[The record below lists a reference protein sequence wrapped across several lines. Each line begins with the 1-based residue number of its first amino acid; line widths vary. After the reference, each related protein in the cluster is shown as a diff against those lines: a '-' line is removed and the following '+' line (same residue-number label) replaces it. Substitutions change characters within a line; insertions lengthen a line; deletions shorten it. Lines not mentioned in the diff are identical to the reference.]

1 MIKTIIKS
9 MFCKN
14 VANHFIV
21 LGISIFILLPM
32 VLINSSDSVLFM
44 VIQNRE
50 EVYGKFSD
58 IYYDYNSS
66 YTDGGMVI
74 NKDYMDRVFGDMSY
88 EKYGVLYI
96 VEQLNIREKKYN
108 LGYVDDNAIE
118 LGKIKLKEGDFPQ
131 NKNQISITESA
142 LEMLGNNVG
151 VNDSVNICG
160 EEYTIAGIISDY
172 GRLWPKGEKQ
182 TQNEA
187 ADIDVF
193 ICREDA
199 IEKYNAYD
207 FVSYI
212 ILLDR
217 NKEVSSD
224 IQYNDN
230 FYYNTNGQLGEDE
243 NLFRV
248 PDGFMV
254 IIFVVCTFLLFNILF
269 LAKNR
274 IERRYHIF
282 WRLGLSKK
290 RSRLYI
296 CAEMLVNA
304 TIGNVLG
311 FLLGFMG
318 TNIAVHVLEHRI
330 GNTIAIHY
338 NVATIAFMMT
348 ADTIIAVVAGN
359 ILYGINRVEHTQ
371 RMRIRRAKKSGILR
385 LALLEFYRSKKI
397 FITMLIMLAVSI
409 SFIYYIN
416 QFNTTFVE
424 ETKYEEVAGKM
435 PLNYD
440 YELYTEKIATSPM
453 SNGDICIVDTYER
466 DGAADTTLKEI
477 LNLKGVKEAYGYKEN
492 NKMYILEGPD
502 TFCEYLDI
510 SDYFL
515 DGMYNSTDVSPDL
528 NKAVGY
534 EDNTVIRTKVVGYP
548 AEDMLDFAEYV
559 IDGKINIDKLNAG
572 EEIILVVPAFKNY
585 IEECDDGSIGSTL
598 EPVEYDSEGAINDT
612 LFHVGDEILLSEL
625 KILSDTNGGMNES
638 EVASDIE
645 RKDVKVKIGAII
657 RSNVGWFE
665 KESLTGSTYKFMST
679 NEGFENYGI
688 DVTYNRIRV
697 YARDNTDINLLT
709 NELSSIAMN
718 YPRMTLDNRTNQLKN
733 YRELNYLISLMCI
746 LLTALVFIVGVVTT
760 TTQMLS
766 KTKIHMEYYHL
777 YIMNGLHFSEIAY
790 LFFIQII
797 LVIVLAIVVMIPIS
811 HIIMYSIGVKSFAS
825 VLYIITSIDIARL
838 LSIYFVLII
847 VICVVC
853 STICVR
859 NYSKK

>member
-1 MIKTIIKS
+1 MIKPVIKS
-9 MFCKN
+9 MFRKN
-14 VANHFIV
+14 IANLFIV
-21 LGISIFILLPM
+21 LGISIFLLLPM
-32 VLINSSDSVLFM
+32 VLINSSDSVLSM
-44 VIQNRE
+44 VKQNRAD
-50 EVYGKFSD
+50 VYGEFSD
-58 IYYDYNSS
+58 IYYDSS
-66 YTDGGMVI
+66 YTEGEMVI
-74 NKDYMDRVFGDMSY
+74 NKVYMDRVFDNMSY

-96 VEQLNIREKKYN
+96 VEQLKLGEEKYN
-108 LGYVDDNAIE
+108 LGYADDNAIE

-131 NKNQISITESA
+131 NKNQIAITESA
-142 LEMLGNNVG
+142 LEMLGNDVG
-151 VNDSVNICG
+151 VNKSVNISG
-160 EEYTIAGIISDY
+160 EEYTITGIISDY

-187 ADIDVF
+187 ADIDFF

-199 IEKYNAYD
+199 IDKYNAYD

-217 NKEVSSD
+217 NKEISSD

-248 PDGFMV
+248 PDGFMA

-274 IERRYHIF
+274 IERKYHIF

-296 CAEMLVNA
+296 CIEMLVNA
-304 TIGNVLG
+304 AIGNALG
-311 FLLGFMG
+311 FLLGCMA

-338 NVATIAFMMT
+338 NIAITAFMMT
-348 ADTIIAVVAGN
+348 ADTIIAVMSGN
-359 ILYGINRVEHTQ
+359 ILYGINKAEHTQ

-397 FITMLIMLAVSI
+397 FITMFIMLAVSI

-424 ETKYEEVAGKM
+424 ETEYEEVAGKM

-440 YELYTEKIATSPM
+440 YELYTENIATSPM
-453 SNGDICIVDTYER
+453 SDEDICIVDTYER

-477 LNLKGVKEAYGYKEN
+477 SNLKGVKEAYGYKEN
-492 NKMYILEGPD
+492 NKMYILEEPD

-515 DGMYNSTDVSPDL
+515 DDMYNSTDVSSDL

-548 AEDMLDFAEYV
+548 AEDISDFAKYV
-559 IDGKINIDKLNAG
+559 IEGKINIDKLNAG

-585 IEECDDGSIGSTL
+585 AEVCDDGSIASTL
-598 EPVEYDSEGAINDT
+598 EPVKYDSEGAINDA

-625 KILSDTNGGMNES
+625 KVLSDTNGGMNES

-645 RKDVKVKIGAII
+645 RKDIKVKIGAII

-665 KESLTGSTYKFMST
+665 KETLIGSTYKFMST
-679 NEGFENYGI
+679 NEGFESYGI

-697 YARDNTDINLLT
+697 YAEDNADINLLT
-709 NELSSIAMN
+709 NELSSIAMS

-746 LLTALVFIVGVVTT
+746 LLMALVFIVGVVTT
-760 TTQMLS
+760 VTQMLS
-766 KTKIHMEYYHL
+766 KTQIHREYYRL
-777 YIMNGLHFSEIAY
+777 YIMNGLHFSDIAY

-797 LVIVLAIVVMIPIS
+797 LVIVLALIVMIPIGY
-811 HIIMYSIGVKSFAS
+811 IMMSGIGVKSFGS
-825 VLYIITSIDIARL
+825 FFNIITSLDIMRL
-838 LSIYFVLII
+838 LSIYFALII

-859 NYSKK
+859 NYNKK